1 MTGAE
6 FVQKVLLGRYGIWYS
21 EEAIRSVWKKGEA
34 VTPRIIYERL
44 ERRKSCE
51 RGRRHGQ

>member
-6 FVQKVLLGRYGIWYS
+6 FVQRVILGRYGVWYS
-21 EEAIRSVWKKGEA
+21 QETIRSVWKRGEA

-44 ERRKSCE
+44 KKRERKTS
-51 RGRRHGQ
+51 